1 MIIVMKKGAKDEDIK
16 HIVDKLHEFGL
27 EAHISKG
34 KYRTVIGVIG
44 DEEKIMELPL
54 TAYPGVEKVMPV
66 MKPFKLV
73 SREFKEEDTSI
84 KVRNS
89 VIGPPYFAAIAG
101 PCSVENE
108 EQILSIA
115 RAVKEKGATFLRG
128 GAFKPR
134 TSPYSFQGLGKK
146 GLELLAQAREETGLP
161 IVTEV
166 MEARDVELVAEYAD
180 VLQIGAR
187 NMQNFLLLTEVGKQ
201 EKPVLLKRG
210 FSNTVEEWLMAAEYV
225 AKAGNDEIILCE
237 RGIRTFEKYT
247 RNTLDISSVP
257 LVKTLSHL
265 PVIVDPS
272 HASGRQDLIEPLSLA
287 ALAAGADGIMVEVH
301 INPEEALSDGA
312 QSITPEKFGT
322 LVQKLKE
329 VASFF
334 NRRWQEL

>member
-1 MIIVMKKGAKDEDIK
+1 M
-16 HIVDKLHEFGL
+16 
-27 EAHISKG
+27 
-34 KYRTVIGVIG
+34 
-44 DEEKIMELPL
+44 
-54 TAYPGVEKVMPV
+54 
-66 MKPFKLV
+66 
-73 SREFKEEDTSI
+73 
-84 KVRNS
+84 
-89 VIGPPYFAAIAG
+89 
-101 PCSVENE
+101 
-108 EQILSIA
+108 
-115 RAVKEKGATFLRG
+115 GATFLRG

-134 TSPYSFQGLGKK
+134 TSPYSFQGLGEK

-161 IVTEV
+161 VVTEV
-166 MEARDVELVAEYAD
+166 MDVREVELVTEYAD

-210 FSNTVEEWLMAAEYV
+210 FSNTIEEWLMAAEYI

-257 LVKTLSHL
+257 LVKILSHL

-301 INPEEALSDGA
+301 TYPEEALSDGA
-312 QSITPEKFGT
+312 QSITPESFGV
-322 LVQKLKE
+322 LSQKLQE
-329 VASFF
+329 LAPYF

>member
-1 MIIVMKKGAKDEDIK
+1 MIIVMKKEAKDEDIK

-115 RAVKEKGATFLRG
+115 RSVKEKGATFLRG